1 VESVRTPA
9 RARRI
14 AGGGSR
20 SRTPGDAPSRSAA
33 PRGATGRSRCESYRA
48 LLMLMLRQSRTLWL
62 ARSAIRTTRGEV
74 GSAWGALVAGA
85 LAAVIPSAI
94 FTAFDWKTGTA
105 IAVVGA
111 AIGYV
116 VNFLR
121 VAIAR
126 FASLSREGHPYF
138 RTQISVTEHSLD
150 IRLTLKDGAPPQGVN
165 ELAVVVRKRGKDG
178 YGILLPGVAGTR
190 TIDRVGMMPPHA
202 LYPDHFPGAPL
213 LEPGTWQIIWSD
225 VKGKRRVE
233 FLFAEV
239 EYKPATP
246 D

>member
-1 VESVRTPA
+1 
-9 RARRI
+9 
-14 AGGGSR
+14 
-20 SRTPGDAPSRSAA
+20 
-33 PRGATGRSRCESYRA
+33 
-48 LLMLMLRQSRTLWL
+48 MLRQSRTLWV
-62 ARSAIRTTRGEV
+62 ARSAIRTTRGEI

-85 LAAVIPSAI
+85 LTAVIPSAI
-94 FTAFDWKTGTA
+94 FTEFDWKTGTF
-105 IAVVGA
+105 IAFVGA
-111 AIGYV
+111 GIGYV

-138 RTQISVTEHSLD
+138 RTQADVTGDHSLQ
-150 IRLTLKDGAPPQGVN
+150 IWLMLKDGAPPQGVK
-165 ELAVVVRKRGKDG
+165 ELAVLVRKRGEHG
-178 YGILLPGVAGTR
+178 LGIILPGTAGTR
-190 TIDRVGMMPPHA
+190 TIGGPGPVPPHV
-202 LYPDHFPGAPL
+202 LYPDQFPQAPP

-233 FLFAEV
+233 FVFAEL

>member
-1 VESVRTPA
+1 
-9 RARRI
+9 
-14 AGGGSR
+14 
-20 SRTPGDAPSRSAA
+20 
-33 PRGATGRSRCESYRA
+33 
-48 LLMLMLRQSRTLWL
+48 L
-62 ARSAIRTTRGEV
+62 
-74 GSAWGALVAGA
+74 GALVAGA
-85 LAAVIPSAI
+85 LTAVIPSAI
-94 FTAFDWKTGTA
+94 FTEFDWKTGTA

-126 FASLSREGHPYF
+126 FASLSREGHPYLL
-138 RTQISVTEHSLD
+138 TQISVTEDSLS
-150 IRLTLKDGAPPQGVN
+150 IRLLLKDGAPPQGVK
-165 ELAVVVRKRGKDG
+165 ELAVLVRKRGEHG
-178 YGILLPGVAGTR
+178 LGILLPGVAGTR
-190 TIDRVGMMPPHA
+190 TIDRVGQIFPPV
-202 LYPDHFPGAPL
+202 LYPDHFPQAPP